1 VESFPISWRHAGTTA
16 ARLPRG
22 GRRAGTTDWPLGC
35 RIHWHCLGCRIFLR
49 ADEFCGSASRLP
61 NSLPQPPGCRI
72 SCRCPPAAESAGAAF
87 AADFCGTFARL
98 KKPWKT
104 NFRATVH
111 AYSLTRHFLSAQI
124 WIWLVQ
130 RCYSGPLVPPSRVK
144 FIGQRVELRARGLD
158 GRATRTAV
166 AAGHPEQRGTLS
178 PTNLVP

>member
-1 VESFPISWRHAGTTA
+1 MREPPQLAC
-16 ARLPRG
+16 
-22 GRRAGTTDWPLGC
+22 RAGGVGLAPRTGPWAAEFTGTALAAE
-35 RIHWHCLGCRIFLR
+35 F
-49 ADEFCGSASRLP
+49 FCGP
-61 NSLPQPPGCRI
+61 MNSVALPPGCSI
-72 SCRCPPAAESAGAAF
+72 LCHSPPAAESAGAAF